1 MTDALDKALFDM
13 LDLKVAGCV
22 WDKDD
27 LETFAPKRAKNIATI
42 LNAAA
47 SGALVR
53 SDISAAREE
62 KLVRALRGLVKKIA
76 AVTLDD
82 GPRNLP
88 KDGLGAWVAGL
99 DACEKVARR
108 EVDAI
113 LTDLGVDK

>member
-1 MTDALDKALFDM
+1 MTDTLNKAISDM
-13 LDLKVAGCV
+13 RGLASFGCV
-22 WDKDD
+22 WDVNDF
-27 LETFAPKRAKNIATI
+27 ETFSKKRAKAISAI

-53 SDISAAREE
+53 SDISAAREA
-62 KLVRALRGLVKKIA
+62 KLVEALRNLVKKIA

-88 KDGLGAWVAGL
+88 RDGLGAWVAGL
-99 DACEKVARR
+99 DACEKVAQR

-113 LTDLGVDK
+113 LSELGVDK